1 MSKYMYDTY
10 INIFFAYNERSN
22 VTTAAYIL
30 TALCILST
38 K

>member
-10 INIFFAYNERSN
+10 INIFFAYNERTN
-22 VTTAAYIL
+22 VTTSACTL